1 MTENNLKS
9 RAEPSKKYIGH
20 LSSNSFDKIELFSG
34 CGNLFHRELDKAHI
48 VGLLMERERLFTT
61 KYHSKCTFCH
71 SKTAFLMK
79 KLHFEQ
85 YLAIQNGLQNF

>member
-34 CGNLFHRELDKAHI
+34 CGNLFHRELDDDDFYQSSHR
-48 VGLLMERERLFTT
+48 GLAYGTGTAFYDKIPFKMHFLSFQNRIFNE
-61 KYHSKCTFCH
+61 
-71 SKTAFLMK
+71 KTAF
-79 KLHFEQ
+79 
-85 YLAIQNGLQNF
+85 